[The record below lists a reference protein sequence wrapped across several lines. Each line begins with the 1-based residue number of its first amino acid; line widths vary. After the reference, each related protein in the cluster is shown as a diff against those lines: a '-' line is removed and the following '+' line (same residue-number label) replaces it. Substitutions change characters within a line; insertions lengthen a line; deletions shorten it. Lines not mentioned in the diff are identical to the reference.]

1 MFFVTSLRD
10 SQNRELGHWQARD
23 TYCISLRNVG
33 PFRPHPNDSDVNPLT
48 SGEFGGT
55 MITLVSASESVD
67 CGNTGA
73 LRHRPA
79 LPTLYVRKPECRSSL
94 GEKPTAEEAGR
105 MLLGAL
111 RDPEPVAPS
120 GLRYLNLWSISA
132 ARSLDE
138 ALDEVTGWC
147 RAGSDRDMQA
157 LPACCSAGKAT
168 SEIRRTLW
176 MVDWSN
182 IPSAS
187 SRFRLRFIL
196 ERASNL

>member
-1 MFFVTSLRD
+1 M
-10 SQNRELGHWQARD
+10 
-23 TYCISLRNVG
+23 G
-33 PFRPHPNDSDVNPLT
+33 PFRPHPDDSDFYPLT

-73 LRHRPA
+73 LLHHPA
-79 LPTLYVRKPECRSSL
+79 LPTLYVRRPECRSSR

-120 GLRYLNLWSISA
+120 GLGYLNLWSIPA

-138 ALDEVTGWC
+138 ALEEVTGWC
-147 RAGSDRDMQA
+147 RTGSDRDMQA
-157 LPACCSAGKAT
+157 LRACCSAGKPT
-168 SEIRRTLW
+168 SETRPTLW
-176 MVDWSN
+176 MVDCSN

-187 SRFRLRFIL
+187 SRFRLLFIL
-196 ERASNL
+196 DRASNL

>member
-1 MFFVTSLRD
+1 
-10 SQNRELGHWQARD
+10 
-23 TYCISLRNVG
+23 
-33 PFRPHPNDSDVNPLT
+33 
-48 SGEFGGT
+48 

-73 LRHRPA
+73 LLHHPA
-79 LPTLYVRKPECRSSL
+79 LPALHVRNPECRSSL

-120 GLRYLNLWSISA
+120 GLRHLNLCSISA

-147 RAGSDRDMQA
+147 RAGSDRDMQT
-157 LPACCSAGKAT
+157 LPACCSVGKPT
-168 SEIRRTLW
+168 SETRWTLW
-176 MVDWSN
+176 MVDCSN
-182 IPSAS
+182 IPSVS
-187 SRFRLRFIL
+187 SRFRLLFIFD
-196 ERASNL
+196 RASNL